1 MKITRRQLHHIIK
14 EALNELQASDQEVAA
29 AKQKLSDEGGAAGAD
44 LVAQAARDASED
56 DVDASDE
63 EIVAAVMAK
72 DDSITKHTDGDIIDT
87 GGLSESKKK

>member
-1 MKITRRQLHHIIK
+1 MKITRRQLHQIIK

-29 AKQKLSDEGGAAGAD
+29 VKQKLSDEGGAAGAD

-56 DVDASDE
+56 DVDTSDE

-72 DDSITKHTDGDIIDT
+72 DDSIKKHTDGDIIDT
-87 GGLSESKKK
+87 VGLSELKKK